1 MKDHCVLSIMLKLPH
16 LRNFRRD
23 KTETKYVK
31 NLQLLATK
39 MYSFKGRGW
48 FLTKVW
54 KSKTF
59 H

>member
-31 NLQLLATK
+31 NLQLATK